1 MAWPWPISG
10 LGLVNAAAIAR
21 HVTVTRDIRFADGR
35 RGLLDVYAPAQAG
48 EVARRSPDAPLVVF
62 FYGGGWE
69 DGAKADYRFAA
80 MALAKRGIVTVVA
93 DYRLYPDVRFPDF
106 IADGAKAVRWARR
119 NAAEFGADAG
129 LIFLVGH
136 SAGAYIA
143 TMLALD
149 KTKLDAESLGAV
161 AGIVG
166 LAGPYDFLPLRSD
179 VLKRIFAPAGGDLS
193 SSQPITYARGDAAPM
208 LLISGLAD
216 KTVNW
221 ENSRRLAARI
231 TALGGQAST
240 RFYKRVDHA
249 LVMGAFSP
257 LIRPLAPSLSD
268 TLAFI
273 KARTDAIRPKPGS
286 PLYFQP
292 SRLA

>member
-1 MAWPWPISG
+1 MAWPWPMSRIG
-10 LGLVNAAAIAR
+10 LINALARDGDVNITHDA
-21 HVTVTRDIRFADGR
+21 RFADGR
-35 RGLLDVYAPAQAG
+35 RGLLDVYVPRDAH
-48 EVARRSPDAPLVVF
+48 DAPLVVF

-80 MALAKRGIVTVVA
+80 LALAKRGAVVVVA

-106 IADGAKAVRWARR
+106 IGDGAKAVRWARR
-119 NAAEFGADAG
+119 NATEFGADPG

-149 KTKLDAESLGAV
+149 KRNLDPESLAAV
-161 AGIVG
+161 AGVVG

-193 SSQPITYARGDAAPM
+193 SSQPITYARGDAPPM
-208 LLISGLAD
+208 LLLAGLAD
-216 KTVNW
+216 KRVKPDNT
-221 ENSRRLAARI
+221 RRLAARI
-231 TALGGQAST
+231 AALGGRAET
-240 RFYKRVDHA
+240 RFYKRANHTA
-249 LVMGAFSP
+249 IMGAFSP
-257 LIRPLAPSLSD
+257 LLRPLAPSLND
-268 TLAFI
+268 TLTFI
-273 KARTDAIRPKPGS
+273 AARTEALRPKPGS
-286 PLYFQP
+286 PHYFQP

>member
-10 LGLVNAAAIAR
+10 MGLVNAAAVGR
-21 HVTVTRDIRFADGR
+21 NVTVTRDIRFADGR
-35 RGLLDVYAPAQAG
+35 RGLLDVYAPTQTEATKHLH
-48 EVARRSPDAPLVVF
+48 DAPLVVF

-80 MALAKRGIVTVVA
+80 MALAKRGIVTIVP

-106 IADGAKAVRWARR
+106 IHDGAKAVRWARR

-129 LIFLVGH
+129 LIFLIGH

-149 KTKLDAESLGAV
+149 ETKLDAESLAAL
-161 AGIVG
+161 AGVVG
-166 LAGPYDFLPLRSD
+166 LAGPYDFLPLQSD

-193 SSQPITYARGDAAPM
+193 SSQPIFYARGDAAPM

-216 KTVNW
+216 KTVKP

-231 TALGGQAST
+231 NALGGKAET
-240 RFYKRVDHA
+240 RFYKRIDHTI
-249 LVMGAFSP
+249 VMGAFSP
-257 LIRPLAPSLSD
+257 LIRPLAPSLND
-268 TLAFI
+268 TLGFI
-273 KARTDAIRPKPGS
+273 ETRTASIRRRPGS
-286 PLYFQP
+286 PHYFQQSP
-292 SRLA
+292 IV